1 MKNILLTIKDFEA
14 TTIAS
19 PIVEK
24 TIELA
29 SNCSSK
35 VHIVHIVPPSRQPP
49 YNVDGELFRREIAT
63 ELRHEHHCLQ
73 HLAKCIRDVNV
84 DAKALLL
91 HGSIINTILHESE
104 RLAVDLVVIGRHKH
118 GPLYSALMN
127 DTDEGLL
134 AKSTCPIM
142 FVPI

>member
-1 MKNILLTIKDFEA
+1 MKNILMTIKDFET

-29 SNCSSK
+29 SNCTSK
-35 VHIVHIVPPSRQPP
+35 VHLIHIVPPSRQPP
-49 YNVDGELFRREIAT
+49 YNVDSNMFRREIAN
-63 ELRHEHHCLQ
+63 ELRHEHHYLQ
-73 HLAKCIRDVNV
+73 HLAKCMRDVNV

-91 HGSIINTILHESE
+91 QGSIINTILHESE
-104 RLAVDLVVIGRHKH
+104 RLDVDLVVIGRHKH